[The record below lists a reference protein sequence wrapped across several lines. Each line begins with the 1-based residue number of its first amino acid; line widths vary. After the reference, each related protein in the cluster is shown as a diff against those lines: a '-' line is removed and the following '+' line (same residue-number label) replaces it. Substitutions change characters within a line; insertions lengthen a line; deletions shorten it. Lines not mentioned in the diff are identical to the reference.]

1 MHLPWGD
8 GTTEPDTQ
16 MSRVVDIS
24 LRLTSSRVC
33 RKFWYLINDSADS
46 YCSGFCRQ
54 INN

>member
-24 LRLTSSRVC
+24 LRDIFQGVQEILV
-33 RKFWYLINDSADS
+33 S
-46 YCSGFCRQ
+46 Y
-54 INN
+54 